1 MAGATA
7 ISYVKAAIDYS
18 GSAEIGKVSNAL
30 RVVVRQSINS
40 KRCDNAE
47 IWDEIERVGIT
58 STGVLRQLISQAQGR
73 RPVMAQLK
81 QYNRRGEL
89 LRALG
94 GNRDIMCCTW

>member
-7 ISYVKAAIDYS
+7 ISYVRQAIDYT
-18 GSAEIGKVSNAL
+18 GSTEVEKVSNAL
-30 RVVVRQSINS
+30 RVVVRQSINCKS
-40 KRCDNAE
+40 TKNND
-47 IWDEIERVGIT
+47 IWEEIERVGIT
-58 STGVLRQLISQAQGR
+58 STGVLRQLIRQVQGQ

-94 GNRDIMCCTW
+94 GNRDIMCTW